1 MFNKKKNNKGFTLVE
16 LLVVIAIIGILAVIA
31 VPQLFK
37 NIEKSKV
44 SKLEADYNSISTAI
58 VSYYA
63 DKNEYP
69 VNSAIATKVIADNG
83 VKTVTGLDG
92 YLDEVANPFKA
103 NYSLSFISAA
113 NAASSGDSTTPATQ
127 EGVQLHISNLK
138 ITDAG
143 INKLK
148 NDLGADKVT
157 VSALSNGVVT
167 LNIGIVGTP
176 KAAGEK

>member
-16 LLVVIAIIGILAVIA
+16 LLVVIAIIGILAVIT

-69 VNSAIATKVIADNG
+69 LGSDNAANDIVVSG
-83 VKTVTGLDG
+83 SKTVTGLNG

-103 NYSLSFISAA
+103 NYSLSYISPTS
-113 NAASSGDSTTPATQ
+113 NAQ

-176 KAAGEK
+176 KAAGAE